1 MGNAFISE
9 GEDSEE
15 ISSEEK
21 WWQSRSLVGRL
32 GVVVTTAMMLITVSL
47 PLPWASRVRT
57 GRHSQWREP
66 GVSIP
71 RLCSH
76 VALILLMSFKP
87 SGFFGTEPLKLNW
100 NETEGYVRMLISQFT
115 VGHVPTFRDLACCHP
130 AGQDTLFL

>member
-1 MGNAFISE
+1 MGNTFISE

-15 ISSEEK
+15 IGSEEK
-21 WWQSRSLVGRL
+21 RWQSRSLVRRL
-32 GVVVTTAMMLITVSL
+32 GVVVTSALMLRTVSL

-57 GRHSQWREP
+57 GRHSQWGEP

-76 VALILLMSFKP
+76 VALILLMSF
-87 SGFFGTEPLKLNW
+87 EPLKLNR
-100 NETEGYVRMLISQFT
+100 NEREGYIRMLISQFT
-115 VGHVPTFRDLACCHP
+115 VGHVPPSRDLACCHP